1 MSDPVISRVRRSIN
15 EARNKGGMRVGM
27 PKVTIS
33 AADAERL
40 CLMAEK
46 LKQAEARVA
55 ELEGSV
61 KHAIGWID
69 GDLREIIRDVGNQ
82 ICSYNDLYESADRI
96 EYMLSEVFRKQADEA
111 EKAGGEHA

>member
-1 MSDPVISRVRRSIN
+1 MSNLPRYRVTSQDGTP
-15 EARNKGGMRVGM
+15 ARFSESETGYWT
-27 PKVTIS
+27 PWYI
-33 AADAERL
+33 AERRCNEL
-40 CLMAEK
+40 RDK
-46 LKQAEARVA
+46 LEQAEARVT

-111 EKAGGEHA
+111 EKAGGEK